1 MAVCYDALWLRLKA
15 MGMTKKDL
23 MNHTRLSYATLAKLA
38 HNKPVSMD
46 ALISICTVLRCDIGD
61 VVHISTQEQI
71 VDQAISEYVKDINDP
86 AIVKKA
92 VVMYLDEQKI
102 SKNDFIKKVGISANT
117 LKRVL
122 AEDPCNLSTYR
133 KLFAVVGREII
144 TEIDISQTPNVPV

>member
-1 MAVCYDALWLRLKA
+1 MAVCYDALWIRLK
-15 MGMTKKDL
+15 MLGMTKKDL
-23 MNHTRLSYATLAKLA
+23 MNRTRLSYATLAKLT

-46 ALISICTVLRCDIGD
+46 AIISICMALNCDIGD
-61 VVHISTQEQI
+61 IVHISTQEQI